1 MKSPKEVFRKSSR
14 PRTIGIWIG
23 FFASLFTILLSF
35 TPLLEKPELT
45 SLDFRFRLRGSQK
58 VNPDIVIIFIEDRDI
73 EAIGCWPWTRD
84 YHATLIQILKEC
96 DVKAIGY
103 DILFLDPS
111 GHPECDNLLIQ
122 ATKKA
127 RNVYHTFFFEL
138 PKFELPGEEG
148 KVPSEER
155 LKRFSLP
162 APSACDQFY
171 HSSSASLPIKN
182 LAHAAKGLG
191 VINLPPDSDGTSRRI
206 PLFIKSGERL
216 YPALGLVVAAS
227 YFGIPLEQIKVLPG
241 RYVKLGSIKIPI
253 DENGCMLINFPGDI
267 EKFPAYSFVQILQS
281 YLQLQKGEKPLVP
294 LSRLKGKVVLVG
306 YVATG
311 TVDLR
316 PTPVSAKYPM
326 VGLHASVVSNILKGD
341 FLRQTKRPINFL
353 ILIFLG
359 LLLGVA
365 VPRVN
370 AIKGIFLTIGIALI
384 YFFTG
389 FWLFKSLQIWIP
401 FISPLIVIVLAY
413 LAIILYRFVFESREK
428 TRIKSLFSRYTAPEI
443 INELLSKPGE
453 VTLGGERKRLTILF
467 ADIRGFTKISEGLEP
482 EKVVEIL
489 NEVLT
494 IMVKGIF
501 NYQGTLDKFIGD
513 CVMAVF
519 GAPLSQP
526 NHAERAVRA
535 AVEIQKG
542 IKQIEERWTEVIDR
556 KIEVGIAINTGE
568 VIIGNIGSPER
579 MDYTA
584 IGDAVN
590 LAARLEEIT
599 SPGEI
604 IISENTYSLVKDLV
618 NCQEMKPITIRG
630 KKEPVS
636 LYRLKGISHSEPR
649 I

>member
-1 MKSPKEVFRKSSR
+1 MVVAKQFRKKSR
-14 PRTIGIWIG
+14 PRSIGIWIG
-23 FFASLFTILLSF
+23 ILASLFAILLSF
-35 TPLLEKPELT
+35 TPLLEKSELT
-45 SLDFRFRLRGSQK
+45 SLDLRFGLRGSQK

-127 RNVYHTFFFEL
+127 RNVYHTLFFEL

-162 APSACDQFY
+162 APSRSGQFY
-171 HSSSASLPIKN
+171 HSASASLPLRN
-182 LAHAAKGLG
+182 LIDAAKGLG
-191 VINLPPDSDGTSRRI
+191 VINLPPDVDGISRRV
-206 PLFIKSGERL
+206 PLFIRSGERL
-216 YPALGLVVAAS
+216 YPTLGLVVACEYLNIS
-227 YFGIPLEQIKVLPG
+227 IESLKILPG
-241 RYVKLGSIKIPI
+241 KYVILPLSSENKIKIPI
-253 DENGCMLINFPGDI
+253 DKKGCMLINFAADI
-267 EKFPAYSFVQILQS
+267 KGFSSYSFVQILQS

-365 VPRVN
+365 IPRVN

-413 LAIILYRFVFESREK
+413 LAIILYRFVFESGEK
-428 TRIKSLFSRYTAPEI
+428 RRIKSIFSRYTAPEI
-443 INELLSKPGE
+443 INKLLTAPGE
-453 VTLGGERKRLTILF
+453 VSLGGERKELTILF
-467 ADIRGFTKISEGLEP
+467 ADIRGFTKISEGLTP

-494 IMVKGIF
+494 LMVRVIF
-501 NYQGTLDKFIGD
+501 KYRGTLDKFIGD
-513 CVMAVF
+513 CIMAVY
-519 GAPLSQP
+519 GAPIPQP
-526 NHAERAVRA
+526 DHAQKAVRSA
-535 AVEIQKG
+535 LEIQEELKN
-542 IKQIEERWTEVIDR
+542 IEGKWFREIGG
-556 KIEVGIAINTGE
+556 KLEVGIAINTGE

-590 LAARLEEIT
+590 LAARLEEIA

-618 NCQEMKPITIRG
+618 NCQKMKSINIRG
-630 KKEPVS
+630 KKQPVS
-636 LYRLKGISHSEPR
+636 LYKLMELKG
-649 I
+649 